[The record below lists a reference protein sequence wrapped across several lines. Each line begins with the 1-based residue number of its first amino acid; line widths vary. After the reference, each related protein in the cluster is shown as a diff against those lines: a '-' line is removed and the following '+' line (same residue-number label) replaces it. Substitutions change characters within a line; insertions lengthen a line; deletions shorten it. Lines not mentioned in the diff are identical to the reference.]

1 MIIYVPNDD
10 VAPIVDYIKR
20 GMLKADHLP
29 TSREAEAVARMFK
42 QIDFEKK
49 GKPFQMWQHTKEER
63 HVDDSVKSAGG
74 NTGRVGC
81 VGPARGNG
89 LRKGNKKR
97 K

>member
-1 MIIYVPNDD
+1 MIVYVPNDD
-10 VAPIVDYIKR
+10 VAPILDYIKR

-29 TSREAEAVARMFK
+29 TSGEADAIARMFK

-49 GKPFQMWQHTKEER
+49 NIPYQMWQHSKEER

-74 NTGRVGC
+74 NIGRVGC
-81 VGPARGNG
+81 VGPARGDG
-89 LRKGNKKR
+89 IRKSGKKR

>member
-1 MIIYVPNDD
+1 MIVYLPNDD

-20 GMLKADHLP
+20 AMLEPRTDLKPHERDAI
-29 TSREAEAVARMFK
+29 AQMFK
-42 QIDFEKK
+42 QIDLEKK
-49 GKPFQMWQHTKEER
+49 GKPFQLWQHNKEER
-63 HVDDSVKSAGG
+63 HADDSVKSAGG